1 MTGTQPEPA
10 AQLLMQ
16 TANGVARAA
25 ALSVTVN
32 TEVEPVGI
40 VAYQSAGRL
49 LVVGSVDA
57 IASATAALAG
67 HANISCTGLASE
79 SAEILLSGYL
89 GHFELQAGAGTP
101 QVYDLVLDLGSPHLL
116 QTECLPP
123 GYFAPGDDS
132 VALQAVLAEIP
143 GLTGEF

>member
-10 AQLLMQ
+10 AQLSMQ

-101 QVYDLVLDLGSPHLL
+101 QVYYQATRRLGAVF
-116 QTECLPP
+116 EFKP
-123 GYFAPGDDS
+123 GGRNRGGYP
-132 VALQAVLAEIP
+132 AVLCA
-143 GLTGEF
+143 G